1 MAMSDVIRPGD
12 KIEIRMLQQVENS
25 GKTGTEATVYKSQVL
40 DVLENGNLEIAMPIE
55 AGRMVLLPLGI
66 RYEFVFYSAGSLYR
80 GLGLIVER
88 YKRDNLYM
96 LVVELK
102 SHLEKFQRREYYR
115 YNCTLNFGYFVLNEE
130 QIKMTSADEI
140 LSDLM
145 DVDFK
150 EKRRAGVIVD
160 ISGGGMKFRSEDE
173 LKAGDQILVMLRLT
187 SDKSDR
193 QFQIRSNVIDCVKV
207 KTTKDI
213 LYESRIK
220 FIIEDNRIREEIIRY
235 IFEEERRIRQK
246 ENG

>member
-12 KIEIRMLQQVENS
+12 KIDIRLLQHVENS
-25 GKTGTEATVYKSQVL
+25 DKTGTEAVTYKSQVL
-40 DVLENGNLEIAMPIE
+40 DVLDNGNFEISMPIE
-55 AGRMVLLPLGI
+55 SGRMVLLPLGV
-66 RYEFVFYSAGSLYR
+66 RFEFVFYSGGALYR
-80 GLGLIVER
+80 SIGLIVER

-102 SHLEKFQRREYYR
+102 SALERFQRREFYR
-115 YNCTLNFGYFVLNEE
+115 YNCTLNFGYFILNEE
-130 QIKMTSADEI
+130 QIKMSSADEI

-160 ISGGGMKFRSEDE
+160 ISGGGMKFCSQDE
-173 LKAGDQILVMLRLT
+173 LKPNDQILVMLRLT
-187 SDKSDR
+187 SEKTDR
-193 QFQIRSNVIDCVKV
+193 QFQIRGNVIDSIRVQKS
-207 KTTKDI
+207 KDL
-213 LYESRIK
+213 LYQSRVK